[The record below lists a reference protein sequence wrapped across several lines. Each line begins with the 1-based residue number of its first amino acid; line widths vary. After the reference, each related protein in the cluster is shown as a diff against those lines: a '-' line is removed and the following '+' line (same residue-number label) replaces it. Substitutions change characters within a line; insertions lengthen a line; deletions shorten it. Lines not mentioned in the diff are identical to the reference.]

1 MFLLLNVFLP
11 FSFHFFFFVLPR
23 TSSATLY
30 AYRITAYLHT
40 FSLNR
45 MRNIKSS
52 AGSLQLSSS
61 IADDLVR
68 TPSTRSTVTR
78 KTLRSANNS
87 ISIFFLYFLFGW
99 KTPILRK
106 LCSDRR
112 EYHHRATIITSSI
125 FANNLS
131 LNFLNNKYTERKKR
145 KNVLAVDNSFVQI
158 LWSKLTLCVCG
169 RARVCMNYWLIGI
182 LIDLSFKNIIERT
195 SSRSKDKFV
204 KCNLDTRYR
213 YTRWF

>member
-1 MFLLLNVFLP
+1 MFLLLNVLRP

-23 TSSATLY
+23 ISSATLY

-61 IADDLVR
+61 IANDLAR

-87 ISIFFLYFLFGW
+87 ISIFSFISYSVE
-99 KTPILRK
+99 KKPILRK

-112 EYHHRATIITSSI
+112 EYHHRATIIASSI

-131 LNFLNNKYTERKKR
+131 LNFLNSKYTERKNR

-158 LWSKLTLCVCG
+158 L
-169 RARVCMNYWLIGI
+169 
-182 LIDLSFKNIIERT
+182 
-195 SSRSKDKFV
+195 
-204 KCNLDTRYR
+204 
-213 YTRWF
+213 